1 MRTPGCA
8 GFGRI
13 LVLLA
18 LAGVLGGLTAV
29 PAAAAPR
36 GEAPKVVLHGVPF
49 TLKVS
54 DPELA
59 PGDTLAVTVQAGDD
73 LRPVRI
79 PGGETVEVPDLR
91 LGGGEDLAI
100 SWPGGRT
107 HPELRMLPGWTS
119 LLPPLVA
126 ILLAV
131 LFRQVVLA
139 LLAGVWL
146 GAILVFHT
154 DPFSALLRTMDT
166 YVTSSLQDSGHV
178 SILLFSFLLG
188 GMLGII
194 HRMGGTRGI
203 VSVVSPYARTPRSGQ
218 LTAWVMGLVIFF
230 DDYANTLLVGGTMR
244 PLTDKL
250 KVSREKLAYIVDST
264 AAPVASIAVISTW
277 IGVEVGLIHDAFVN
291 AGIQRDA
298 FGAFV
303 ASLPYRFYPIFAL
316 IFGLLVASTGRDFG
330 PMLRAERRARRKGL
344 VLREGA
350 MPLADFESE
359 TLEPPEN
366 KPHRWFN
373 AAIPVLVVMVSVLVF
388 IYLGGRRAALDAGKS
403 LDLKTIVGSA
413 DSYAALLW
421 GSFLGCVAAFLLAV
435 GQRIL
440 SLAQAVEAWLQGA
453 KSLFLAAVILTLA
466 WSIGL
471 ITSEMGTAGYL
482 VHVLGDSLAPH
493 WIPVLVFIFSGLTS
507 FATGSS
513 WSTMAILMPLV
524 IPLAHRLAPGSDL
537 ILAGTISSVLAGSVW
552 GDHCSPISDTTVLS
566 SMASSSDHVD
576 HVNTQLPYAIT
587 VALVG
592 MAVGDVPTAFGLPYW
607 VSWVLG
613 TAALAAILYLFG
625 RADVSAGSDEGEG
638 NGAEAGEAGNARA

>member
-1 MRTPGCA
+1 MERPRSA
-8 GFGRI
+8 GLGGI
-13 LVLLA
+13 VALLLLGA
-18 LAGVLGGLTAV
+18 LAPA
-29 PAAAAPR
+29 AAAAPR
-36 GEAPKVVLHGVPF
+36 AELPRVVLHEVPF

-54 DPELA
+54 DPDLA
-59 PGDTLAVTVQAGDD
+59 PGDTLD
-73 LRPVRI
+73 LRVTAGADVREVRV
-79 PGGETVEVPDLR
+79 PAGEAVEVKELALARGEDLR
-91 LGGGEDLAI
+91 LSWNGGEA
-100 SWPGGRT
+100 
-107 HPELRMLPGWTS
+107 HPPVHSLPGWTS

-146 GAILVFHT
+146 GAVLVFQV
-154 DPFSALLRTMDT
+154 DPFTGLLRAMDT
-166 YVTSSLQDSGHV
+166 YVSGSLQDSGHV
-178 SILLFSFLLG
+178 TILLFSFLLG
-188 GMLGII
+188 GMLGVIQ
-194 HRMGGTRGI
+194 RAGGTKGI
-203 VSVVSPYARTPRSGQ
+203 VNSVAPLARSPRSAQ
-218 LTAWVMGLVIFF
+218 VTAWILGILVFF
-230 DDYANTLLVGGTMR
+230 DDYANTLLVGPTMR
-244 PLTDKL
+244 PITDRL

-277 IGVEVGLIHDAFVN
+277 IGVEVGLIHDAFVHS
-291 AGIQRDA
+291 GIQRDA

-316 IFGLLVASTGRDFG
+316 VFGLLVATTGRDFG

-350 MPLADFESE
+350 MPLADFGGEA
-359 TLEPPEN
+359 LEPPAD
-366 KPHRWFN
+366 KPHRWLN
-373 AAIPVLVVMVSVLVF
+373 AAVPILVVVVSVLIF
-388 IYLGGRRAALDAGKS
+388 IYVGGRKAAIAEGKS

-413 DSYAALLW
+413 DSYSALLW
-421 GSFLGCVAAFLLAV
+421 AAFLGSASALLLSV

-440 SLAQAVEAWLQGA
+440 SIHAAMEAWLQGA

-466 WSIGL
+466 WSIGM
-471 ITSEMGTAGYL
+471 ITSQMGTAGYL
-482 VHVLGDSLAPH
+482 VHVLSESLKPH
-493 WIPVLVFIFSGLTS
+493 WVPVLVFILSGLTS

-576 HVNTQLPYAIT
+576 HVNTQLPYAIV

-592 MAVGDVPTAFGLPYW
+592 MAVGDIPTAFGMPFW
-607 VSWVLG
+607 VSWVVG
-613 TAALAAILYLFG
+613 AAALAGILYVFG
-625 RADVSAGSDEGEG
+625 RKDRSAPGETV
-638 NGAEAGEAGNARA
+638 E